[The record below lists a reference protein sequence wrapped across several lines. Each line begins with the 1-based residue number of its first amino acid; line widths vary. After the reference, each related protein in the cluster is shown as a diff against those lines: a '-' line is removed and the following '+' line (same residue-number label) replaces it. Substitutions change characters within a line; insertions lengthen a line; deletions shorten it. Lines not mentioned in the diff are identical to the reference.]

1 MRNPFNILA
10 LRIIRWK
17 DHLPGNND
25 KLSRELME
33 LGGGRK
39 NCVESYYVKKI
50 EIFLEIA
57 TLCLAVLIAIIVY
70 EHQQDR
76 RVQNGILE
84 RPGYGEGAREQNLIL
99 TIGPEKNSSA
109 GTSQGAS
116 AGTSKGASAG
126 TSQGGSAGTSQSVS
140 ADASLDTS
148 SGLLRDGHQAGLDAS
163 GTVTSGTD
171 ASSTDTSGTNRQIYE
186 SESFD
191 VRLDARSYTQS
202 QVHALLES
210 AADKLEKELP
220 GKNKSLDEVRLPL
233 SLPTSFENGAVS
245 AEYYITPGGMIEEDG
260 SICGEPDPEGTLVR
274 ISVTLT
280 CQDKT
285 STYECA
291 ACIYPPYL
299 TPEEQFR
306 ENIKNAVE
314 QARSSDPSDPKVKLP
329 ESVDGRTLRWSY
341 PKDSSLTL
349 IIIFMLI
356 LPVAYWARE
365 DSKIHDAAKERQT
378 QLELDYS
385 QILWKLTMLL
395 SAGLT
400 IRGAFTRIADQYAAE
415 HNAQGDDPGE
425 HALKPSTQ
433 AGRHTAKPSAQTGP
447 RTAKSS
453 AQAGRHT
460 SEPSAQT
467 GRRTAKPSAQTGRRT
482 AKLSVQAGRHMAKQ
496 SQKSPARRYVYE
508 EMILTL
514 REMRSGVPEASAYEN
529 FGRRCGLP
537 AYIKLGSLL
546 SQNLKKGSKGLT
558 ALLEHEA
565 VLSMDQHKMAV
576 RKLGERASVKM
587 LLPMILMFGVVLI
600 ILMVPAFLS
609 M

>member
-10 LRIIRWK
+10 SRIIRWK

-57 TLCLAVLIAIIVY
+57 TLCLAVLIGIIVY

-99 TIGPEKNSSA
+99 TIGPEKNA
-109 GTSQGAS
+109 LE
-116 AGTSKGASAG
+116 
-126 TSQGGSAGTSQSVS
+126 GTSQSTSAGATQDAS
-140 ADASLDTS
+140 AD
-148 SGLLRDGHQAGLDAS
+148 LLQNGHQAGS
-163 GTVTSGTD
+163 
-171 ASSTDTSGTNRQIYE
+171 DTSAADSQTYE

-191 VRLDARSYTQS
+191 VRLDARSYTRS
-202 QVHALLES
+202 QVNALLKK
-210 AADKLEKELP
+210 AADKLEKGLP
-220 GKNKSLDEVRLPL
+220 GENKTLDEVRLPL

-245 AEYYITPGGMIEEDG
+245 AEYYITPGGMVEEDG
-260 SICGEPDPEGTLVR
+260 SICGEPDPEGTLVS

-291 ACIYPPYL
+291 ACIFPPHL

-306 ENIKNAVE
+306 ENIKDAVE
-314 QARSSDPSDPKVKLP
+314 QARSSDPSDSKVRLP
-329 ESVDGRTLRWSY
+329 DSVDGRTLRWSY

-349 IIIFMLI
+349 IILFMLI
-356 LPVAYWARE
+356 LPVAYWAHE
-365 DSKIHDAAKERQT
+365 DSKIHDAAKERMT

-400 IRGAFTRIADQYAAE
+400 IRGAFTKIADQYVAE
-415 HNAQGDDPGE
+415 HAAQGSGIGE
-425 HALKPSTQ
+425 HSP
-433 AGRHTAKPSAQTGP
+433 
-447 RTAKSS
+447 KSS
-453 AQAGRHT
+453 G
-460 SEPSAQT
+460 QT
-467 GRRTAKPSAQTGRRT
+467 GRKTAK
-482 AKLSVQAGRHMAKQ
+482 K
-496 SQKSPARRYVYE
+496 SQKSQKSAARRYVYE

-537 AYIKLGSLL
+537 SYIKLGSLL

>member
-10 LRIIRWK
+10 SRIIRWK

-57 TLCLAVLIAIIVY
+57 TLCLAVLIGIIVY

-99 TIGPEKNSSA
+99 TIGPEQN
-109 GTSQGAS
+109 TLE
-116 AGTSKGASAG
+116 
-126 TSQGGSAGTSQSVS
+126 GTSQSASAGATQDAS
-140 ADASLDTS
+140 AD
-148 SGLLRDGHQAGLDAS
+148 LLQNGHQAGSAISAGFLQNGHQAGS
-163 GTVTSGTD
+163 
-171 ASSTDTSGTNRQIYE
+171 DTSADFLRNGHQAGSDTSAADSQTYE

-191 VRLDARSYTQS
+191 VRLDARSYTRS
-202 QVHALLES
+202 QVNALLKK
-210 AADKLEKELP
+210 AADKLEKGLP
-220 GKNKSLDEVRLPL
+220 GENKTLDEVRLPL

-245 AEYYITPGGMIEEDG
+245 AEYYITPGGMVEEDG
-260 SICGEPDPEGTLVR
+260 SICGEPDPEGTLVS

-291 ACIYPPYL
+291 ACIFPPHL

-306 ENIKNAVE
+306 ENIKDAVE
-314 QARSSDPSDPKVKLP
+314 QARSSDPSDSKVRLP
-329 ESVDGRTLRWSY
+329 DSVDGRTLRWSY

-349 IIIFMLI
+349 IILFMLI
-356 LPVAYWARE
+356 LPVAYWAHE
-365 DSKIHDAAKERQT
+365 DSKIHDAAKERMT

-400 IRGAFTRIADQYAAE
+400 IRGAFTKIADQYVAE
-415 HNAQGDDPGE
+415 HAAQGSGIGE
-425 HALKPSTQ
+425 HSPKYSGQTD
-433 AGRHTAKPSAQTGP
+433 RKTAK
-447 RTAKSS
+447 K
-453 AQAGRHT
+453 
-460 SEPSAQT
+460 
-467 GRRTAKPSAQTGRRT
+467 
-482 AKLSVQAGRHMAKQ
+482 
-496 SQKSPARRYVYE
+496 SQKSQKSAARRYVYE

-537 AYIKLGSLL
+537 SYIKLGSLL